1 MYFQGVG
8 GAVQYPKD
16 YLKDTYRLVRERGGI
31 CIADEV
37 TYVSFL
43 VYSVLYMFHKHTAL
57 IKYVLYLQYS
67 ILCSCFIHELNYQK
81 LSKHSQ
87 SYCVCDFGLDLRFRQ
102 DLAVQEVT
110 FGDSKVTM

>member
-1 MYFQGVG
+1 MYSQGVG

-43 VYSVLYMFHKHTAL
+43 VYSQCFTCFTNILHK
-57 IKYVLYLQYS
+57 KYFLYLQYS
-67 ILCSCFIHELNYQK
+67 IFCSCFIY
-81 LSKHSQ
+81 
-87 SYCVCDFGLDLRFRQ
+87 
-102 DLAVQEVT
+102 
-110 FGDSKVTM
+110 